1 LAGLARRLHDRRIP
15 ERSRA
20 LRHPAQPTLSGRRVL
35 LRPGFTADAAALHR
49 IRAEPSVGLWW
60 GPPDAEADIAAELRG
75 ESDEVLFVVEVEGEI
90 AGCIQYSEETEPDY
104 RHAGIDLYLGERH
117 QGQGLG
123 SEAIA
128 VLAAYLIDER
138 GHHRLTIDPAVAN
151 AQAIHAYERVG
162 FRPVGVLRQYE
173 RSPDGVWRD
182 GLLLDLVADELVRE
196 P

>member
-1 LAGLARRLHDRRIP
+1 
-15 ERSRA
+15 
-20 LRHPAQPTLSGRRVL
+20 LSGTRVR

-49 IRAEPSVGLWW
+49 IRSEPTVSRWW
-60 GPPDAEADIAAELRG
+60 GAADAEADIAAELRG
-75 ESDEVLFVVEVEGEI
+75 ESDEVLFVIEVDGEI

-123 SEAIA
+123 SESIA

-138 GHHRLTIDPAVAN
+138 GHHRLTIDPALAN
-151 AQAIHAYERVG
+151 EPAIHAYVRVG

-182 GLLLDLVADELVRE
+182 GLLLDLVADELVRQ